1 MTSNPTSPDRQD
13 MVWQNP
19 ELART
24 FLEGVRGSIPLA
36 VEQIDIILRIV
47 TLTQPK
53 LDSFLD
59 LGCGD
64 GILGRSLHRNYP
76 QAKGFFLDFSPAMLE
91 AARQQFTEIPNNL
104 KFVSGDF
111 GAENWRDRLTSDM
124 DAFNLSNFDA
134 IVSGF
139 AIHHQSDLNKQRIY
153 RDIFSLLKPG
163 GLFLNLE
170 HISSRSPW
178 GETLFNELFIDSLYQ
193 FHQTRGNGKTR
204 EEIALE
210 FYHRD
215 DKNANILA
223 PMEVQ
228 CQWLENIGFTDVDC
242 FFKIFELA
250 LFGGVKPV

>member
-1 MTSNPTSPDRQD
+1 MTSSSIRQD
-13 MVWQNP
+13 TVWQNP

-36 VEQIDIILRIV
+36 AEQIDIILRIV
-47 TLTQPK
+47 AQTQPK

-64 GILGRSLHRNYP
+64 GILGRSLHQQYP
-76 QAKGFFLDFSPAMLE
+76 HATGIFLDFSPAMLE
-91 AARQQFTEIPNNL
+91 AAQQNFTEIPNNL
-104 KFVSGDF
+104 KFISGDF
-111 GAENWRDRLTSDM
+111 GSENWRDRLTSEM
-124 DAFNLSNFDA
+124 ETSHLAHFDA

-139 AIHHQSDLNKQRIY
+139 AIHHQSDPDKQRIY
-153 RDIFSLLKPG
+153 RDIFALLKPG

-178 GETLFNELFIDSLYQ
+178 GETLFNELFIDSLYR
-193 FHQTRGNGKTR
+193 FHQTRNDTRTR
-204 EEIALE
+204 EELARE

-215 DKNANILA
+215 DKDANILA
-223 PMEVQ
+223 PVELQ
-228 CQWLENIGFTDVDC
+228 CQWLENIGFIDVDC